1 MARPNQQIDD
11 AFNSMLRTDYVPLKD
26 TAKLNLLAE
35 YYVDYY
41 NFLNQ
46 ILSEN
51 DQLIVGRR
59 GTGKT
64 TLLYRALVDCMR
76 SWESGRETA
85 AKPRT
90 LAIYVDLNK
99 CQSISET
106 DGEDFT
112 DFEHIVVSNSPRGR
126 ISVPLTLGA
135 FDLS

>member
-1 MARPNQQIDD
+1 MLDIGDFMTRPNQQIND

-76 SWESGRETA
+76 SWEPQTNRS
-85 AKPRT
+85 
-90 LAIYVDLNK
+90 
-99 CQSISET
+99 
-106 DGEDFT
+106 
-112 DFEHIVVSNSPRGR
+112 
-126 ISVPLTLGA
+126 
-135 FDLS
+135 